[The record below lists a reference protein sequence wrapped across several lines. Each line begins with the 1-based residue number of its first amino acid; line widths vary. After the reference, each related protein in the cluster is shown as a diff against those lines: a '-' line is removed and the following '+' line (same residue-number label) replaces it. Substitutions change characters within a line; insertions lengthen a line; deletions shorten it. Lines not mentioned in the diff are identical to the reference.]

1 MGSKPWDFS
10 GMGHLVSGF
19 KMGSHLPPNGY
30 ALSLSLPHLTCSL
43 VWTDF
48 PNRVINRHLRGGR
61 LCAADGYR
69 FSVDLLAAYC
79 VQQVLFHTFD
89 VPVDRETLPHGCLRG
104 L

>member
-1 MGSKPWDFS
+1 MY
-10 GMGHLVSGF
+10 LI
-19 KMGSHLPPNGY
+19 
-30 ALSLSLPHLTCSL
+30 T
-43 VWTDF
+43 
-48 PNRVINRHLRGGR
+48 VILRTIS
-61 LCAADGYR
+61 LCAADAYR